1 MAEEGTTSPGAAGDG
16 AGEALDE
23 LARAAQR
30 GDSRAR
36 DRFARRLQ
44 ALVASSV
51 RVQLGPQLLREV
63 GFDDVVQELL
73 LAIQGELPRLQ
84 VRGESQLHRWI
95 QRIVHHRI
103 CDLHDYHERAAKRDP
118 RRRVAFSD
126 LLKGGEDG
134 DDGEEPAVL
143 ASRAP
148 APVEAASDR
157 ELALRALVALERLPA
172 DEAAAVR
179 RMALHGERIADV
191 ARELGVG
198 ESTVRMRLARGLAR
212 LYRSLGGA

>member
-1 MAEEGTTSPGAAGDG
+1 VAEEGSTSPGAAGDG
-16 AGEALDE
+16 AGEPLDT
-23 LARAAQR
+23 LARAAQG
-30 GDSRAR
+30 GDPRAR
-36 DRFARRLQ
+36 DLFARRLQ

-51 RVQLGPQLLREV
+51 RVQLGPKLLREV

-73 LAIQGELPRLQ
+73 LAIHGELPRLQ
-84 VRGESQLHRWI
+84 VLGESQLHRWI

-118 RRRVAFSD
+118 RRRVSLSD

-134 DDGEEPAVL
+134 EEHAVL
-143 ASRAP
+143 VSKAP
-148 APVEAASDR
+148 APVETASER
-157 ELALRALVALERLPA
+157 ELARRALVALERLSA
-172 DEAAAVR
+172 DEASAIR
-179 RMALHGERIADV
+179 RIALRGERIADV

>member
-1 MAEEGTTSPGAAGDG
+1 VAEEGSTSPGAAGDG
-16 AGEALDE
+16 AGEPLDA
-23 LARAAQR
+23 LARAAQG
-30 GDSRAR
+30 GDPRAR
-36 DRFARRLQ
+36 DLFARRLQ

-51 RVQLGPQLLREV
+51 RVQLGPQLLRDV

-118 RRRVAFSD
+118 RRRVSLGD
-126 LLKGGEDG
+126 LLKDGE
-134 DDGEEPAVL
+134 DGEEPAVL
-143 ASRAP
+143 ASKAP
-148 APVEAASDR
+148 APVETASER
-157 ELALRALVALERLPA
+157 ELAKRALVALERLPA

-179 RMALHGERIADV
+179 RIALRGERIADV

-212 LYRSLGGA
+212 LYRALGGA

>member
-1 MAEEGTTSPGAAGDG
+1 VAEEGSKSPGVAGDG
-16 AGEALDE
+16 TGVPLDA
-23 LARAAQR
+23 LARAAQG

-36 DRFARRLQ
+36 DLFARRLQ

-51 RVQLGPQLLREV
+51 RVQLGPQLLRDV

-103 CDLHDYHERAAKRDP
+103 CDLHDYHSRAAKRDP
-118 RRRVAFSD
+118 RRRVSLRD

-134 DDGEEPAVL
+134 EDREEPAAF
-143 ASRAP
+143 ASKAP
-148 APVEAASDR
+148 TPDETVSER
-157 ELALRALVALERLPA
+157 ELVRRALVALERLPA

-179 RMALHGERIADV
+179 RIALRSERIADV

-212 LYRSLGGA
+212 LYRALGGA

>member
-1 MAEEGTTSPGAAGDG
+1 VAEEGSTSPGAAGDG
-16 AGEALDE
+16 AGEPLDT
-23 LARAAQR
+23 LARAAQG
-30 GDSRAR
+30 GDPQAR
-36 DRFARRLQ
+36 DLFARRLQ

-118 RRRVAFSD
+118 RRRVSLSD

-134 DDGEEPAVL
+134 EEPAVL
-143 ASRAP
+143 VSKAP
-148 APVEAASDR
+148 TPVETASER
-157 ELALRALVALERLPA
+157 ELARRALVALERLSA

-179 RMALHGERIADV
+179 RIALSGERIADV
-191 ARELGVG
+191 AREFGVG